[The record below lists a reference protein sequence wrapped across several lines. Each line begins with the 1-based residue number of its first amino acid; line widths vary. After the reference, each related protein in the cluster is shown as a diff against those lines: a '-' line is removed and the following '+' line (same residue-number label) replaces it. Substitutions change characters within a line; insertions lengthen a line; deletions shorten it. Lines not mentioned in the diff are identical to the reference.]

1 MVQDISP
8 KVFYN
13 QYKKMEVNDGAY
25 VIYARGN
32 EVFLKEENGCLT
44 LPKAAELSSGGFHP
58 VYLFSI
64 DEQPFFM
71 PDFDNGEAEEEALD
85 SWQTDTEYGLY
96 RLNGSGVYTPKWLY
110 FACSVAIQLNQWY
123 RNNRFCGRCGK
134 KLYLKETER
143 AFCCPCCGN
152 TIYPKISPAVIVG
165 VTNQDKIL
173 VTKYADR
180 RDGTRYALIAGFCE
194 AGETIEDTV
203 RREVMEEVGL
213 KVKNIRYYKS
223 QPWSFSDTLLM
234 GFFCELDGKRE
245 IVLDGTE
252 LSEAEWMAG
261 QDMNMEDDGISL
273 TYEMMDYFRKYGGYI
288 NVEQQYGGGL

>member
-32 EVFLKEENGCLT
+32 EVFLKEENGRLT
-44 LPKAAELSSGGFHP
+44 LPKAAELSSGRFHP

-64 DEQPFFM
+64 DEQRFFM
-71 PDFDNGEAEEEALD
+71 PDFDNGEAEDEALD
-85 SWQTDTEYGLY
+85 SWQTDTEYDLY
-96 RLNGSGVYTPKWLY
+96 WLNGSGVYTPKWIY

-123 RNNRFCGRCGK
+123 RSNRFCGRCGK
-134 KLYLKETER
+134 KLYLKEAER
-143 AFCCPCCGN
+143 ALRCPCCGN

-234 GFFCELDGKRE
+234 GFFCELDGKEE
-245 IVLDGTE
+245 IILDSTE
-252 LSEAEWMAG
+252 LSEAEWMAS